1 MAPAGCSRPARL
13 RFALIDSN
21 DNAERNYWPSWNFL
35 RKHTG
40 MREDEFS
47 VQKPFFDLVMLSHD
61 HSKHG
66 AGLKR
71 IMKY

>member
-1 MAPAGCSRPARL
+1 MAPVSCSRPARP
-13 RFALIDSN
+13 RFALIDSS

-35 RKHTG
+35 RKHAG

-47 VQKPFFDLVMLSHD
+47 VQKPFFDLAMLSHD
-61 HSKHG
+61 HSEYG

-71 IMKY
+71 IMKH